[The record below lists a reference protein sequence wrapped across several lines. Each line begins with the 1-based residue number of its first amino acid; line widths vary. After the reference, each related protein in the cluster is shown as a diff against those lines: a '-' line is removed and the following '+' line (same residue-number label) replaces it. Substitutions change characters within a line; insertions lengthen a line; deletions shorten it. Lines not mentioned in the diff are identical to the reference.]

1 MKINFN
7 MLSKSYKLLFYLV
20 VFLFAVSSVVNAQVK
35 NDNIRDKIEKI
46 KLEKL
51 IKRLELDDETAEV
64 FTVKYKNF
72 VSVIKELNQKRVQ
85 TYKLMV
91 SNLESGDGLDTLVD
105 KLLDYESRIA
115 KERDDFASD
124 LKTILTSKQIAVMI
138 VFERKFNAQLKKILQ
153 NYRKR
158 NNKNN

>member
-1 MKINFN
+1 

-20 VFLFAVSSVVNAQVK
+20 VFLFAVSSGINAQVK

-64 FTVKYKNF
+64 FTV

>member
-1 MKINFN
+1 
-7 MLSKSYKLLFYLV
+7 MLSKSYILLFYLV
-20 VFLFAVSSVVNAQVK
+20 VFLFAVSSGINAQVK